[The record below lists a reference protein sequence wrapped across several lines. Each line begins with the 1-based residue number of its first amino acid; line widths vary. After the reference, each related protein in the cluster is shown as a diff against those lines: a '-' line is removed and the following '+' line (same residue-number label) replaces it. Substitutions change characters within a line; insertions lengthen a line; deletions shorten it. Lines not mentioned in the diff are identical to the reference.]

1 VVHFAQKIYPD
12 RYQKEARNVTKAEKA
27 KLAREKLAS
36 LRENQIACISVVT
49 EAELRYGVAKS
60 KNAAG
65 L

>member
-1 VVHFAQKIYPD
+1 
-12 RYQKEARNVTKAEKA
+12 VTKAEKA